1 MEASSAPIPSLGGA
15 LPSGSTGP
23 GSSTAPGVSTSPG
36 LSSEPGSAGGGL
48 SSPAAGPPAKRLSAV
63 AGRHAWLAR
72 FVARRLA
79 SLVAVLFAITVLTF
93 LIFQAIPDG
102 DPALRMAGRLAS
114 PQQVQAVRVQWGFE
128 EPIYV
133 QYAKTMEKVLDG
145 SVISYSQ
152 QINVEQEIVRDLPPT
167 ISLAIGA
174 GIIWLAF
181 GVLFG
186 LLSAVYA
193 GRFVDRLLTVVA
205 LAGISMP
212 VFFLGAIM
220 LYWLGYKWG
229 LLPLGGYVPLTSD
242 PWGWFTHM
250 LMPWIALSVVSIG
263 VYSRVLRANVLDVMR
278 EDYVRT
284 ARAKGLSERRVLIR
298 HVLRNSLMGIVTLW
312 GLDFAWVIG
321 GGAILVESVFNLGG
335 VGQYAAQSIG
345 RLDVPPVMVI
355 TMLVAC
361 AVVVL
366 SAIVDILYALLDP
379 RVRLS

>member
-1 MEASSAPIPSLGGA
+1 M
-15 LPSGSTGP
+15 
-23 GSSTAPGVSTSPG
+23 
-36 LSSEPGSAGGGL
+36 
-48 SSPAAGPPAKRLSAV
+48 AV
-63 AGRHAWLAR
+63 FL
-72 FVARRLA
+72 ARRLA
-79 SLVAVLFAITVLTF
+79 ALVAVLFAITVLTF
-93 LIFQAIPDG
+93 LIFQAIPNG
-102 DPALRMAGRLAS
+102 DPALRMAGRLAT
-114 PQQVQAVRVQWGFE
+114 PQQVQDIRVQWGFDK
-128 EPIYV
+128 PIYV

-145 SVISYSQ
+145 SVISYTQ

-167 ISLAIGA
+167 ISLALGA
-174 GIIWLAF
+174 GVIWLVL
-181 GVLFG
+181 GVLLG
-186 LLSAVYA
+186 LLSAMHA
-193 GRFVDRLLTVVA
+193 GRLLDRVLTVFA
-205 LAGISMP
+205 LTGISMP

-250 LMPWIALSVVSIG
+250 LMPWIALSIVSIG
-263 VYSRVLRANVLDVMR
+263 VYSRVLRANVLDVMS

-284 ARAKGLSERRVLIR
+284 ARAKGLSERRVLIH

-366 SAIVDILYALLDP
+366 STLVDLAYALLDP

>member
-1 MEASSAPIPSLGGA
+1 M
-15 LPSGSTGP
+15 
-23 GSSTAPGVSTSPG
+23 
-36 LSSEPGSAGGGL
+36 
-48 SSPAAGPPAKRLSAV
+48 
-63 AGRHAWLAR
+63 AW
-72 FVARRLA
+72 FIARRLA
-79 SLVAVLFAITVLTF
+79 SLIAVLFAITVLTF

-102 DPALRMAGRLAS
+102 NPALRMAGRLAS
-114 PQQVQAVRVQWGFE
+114 PQEVRDISRQWGFE
-128 EPIYV
+128 KPIYV
-133 QYAKTMEKVLDG
+133 QYVKTMEQVLDG

-152 QINVEQEIVRDLPPT
+152 QVNVEQEIVRDLPPT

-174 GIIWLAF
+174 GIAWLLF

-193 GRFVDRLLTVVA
+193 GRLLDRVLTVFA
-205 LAGISMP
+205 LGGISMP

-220 LYWLGYKWG
+220 LYWLGYEWR
-229 LLPLGGYVPLTSD
+229 LLPLEGYVPLTSD

-250 LMPWIALSVVSIG
+250 LMPWIALSIVSIG
-263 VYSRVLRANVLDVMR
+263 VYSRVLRANVLDTMG

-284 ARAKGLSERRVLIR
+284 ARAKGLSERRVLVH

-335 VGQYAAQSIG
+335 VGEYAAQSIG

-366 SAIVDILYALLDP
+366 SALVDVAYAVLDP
-379 RVRLS
+379 RVRLAG

>member
-1 MEASSAPIPSLGGA
+1 MARPLPA
-15 LPSGSTGP
+15 L
-23 GSSTAPGVSTSPG
+23 
-36 LSSEPGSAGGGL
+36 AGGPAPRAEPVSDARTRR
-48 SSPAAGPPAKRLSAV
+48 SSWIVWFL
-63 AGRHAWLAR
+63 L
-72 FVARRLA
+72 RRAA

-102 DPALRMAGRLAS
+102 DPALRMAGRLAT
-114 PQQVQAVRVQWGFE
+114 PQQVRDIREQWGFDK
-128 EPIYV
+128 PIYV

-145 SVISYSQ
+145 SVISYTQ

-167 ISLAIGA
+167 ISLALGA
-174 GIIWLAF
+174 GVIWLVF

-193 GRFVDRLLTVVA
+193 GRFLDRLLSVIA
-205 LAGISMP
+205 LGGISMP

-220 LYWLGYKWG
+220 LYWLGYEWG
-229 LLPLGGYVPLTSD
+229 LLPLGGYVGLTVN
-242 PWGWFTHM
+242 PWEWLTHM
-250 LMPWIALSVVSIG
+250 LMPWVALSVVSIG
-263 VYSRVLRANVLDVMR
+263 VYSRVLRANVLDTMG
-278 EDYVRT
+278 EDFVRT
-284 ARAKGLSERRVLIR
+284 ARAKGLSRRRVLIR

-345 RLDVPPVMVI
+345 RLDIPPVMVV
-355 TMLVAC
+355 TMLVAA

-366 SAIVDILYALLDP
+366 SAVVDVVYALLDP

>member
-1 MEASSAPIPSLGGA
+1 MEASSVSGIPTVTGG
-15 LPSGSTGP
+15 PT
-23 GSSTAPGVSTSPG
+23 G
-36 LSSEPGSAGGGL
+36 LSGGSPV
-48 SSPAAGPPAKRLSAV
+48 SSA
-63 AGRHAWLAR
+63 LAR
-72 FVARRLA
+72 HSWMVSFLARRLA
-79 SLVAVLFAITVLTF
+79 SLIAVLFAITVLTF

-102 DPALRMAGRLAS
+102 DPALRMAGRLAT
-114 PQQVQAVRVQWGFE
+114 PQQVHDVRVQWGFDK
-128 EPIYV
+128 PIYV
-133 QYAKTMEKVLDG
+133 QYAKTMEKIFDG

-152 QINVEQEIVRDLPPT
+152 QTNVEQEIIKDLPPT

-174 GIIWLAF
+174 GIIWLIV

-193 GRFVDRLLTVVA
+193 GGWLDRALTVVS
-205 LAGISMP
+205 LTGISMP

-220 LYWLGYKWG
+220 LYWLGYQWH
-229 LLPLGGYVPLTSD
+229 LLPLEGYVPLTSD

-250 LMPWIALSVVSIG
+250 LMPWVAMSVVSIG
-263 VYSRVLRANVLDVMR
+263 VYSRLLRANLLDVMS

-298 HVLRNSLMGIVTLW
+298 HVLRNSLTGIVTLW

-335 VGQYAAQSIG
+335 VGQYAALAIG
-345 RLDVPPVMVI
+345 RLDIPPIMVV
-355 TMLVAC
+355 TMMVAA
-361 AVVVL
+361 AVVIL
-366 SAIVDILYALLDP
+366 STLVDIAYALLDP

>member
-1 MEASSAPIPSLGGA
+1 M
-15 LPSGSTGP
+15 
-23 GSSTAPGVSTSPG
+23 
-36 LSSEPGSAGGGL
+36 
-48 SSPAAGPPAKRLSAV
+48 AAFLAK
-63 AGRHAWLAR
+63 
-72 FVARRLA
+72 RLA

-93 LIFQAIPDG
+93 LIFQAIPNG
-102 DPALRMAGRLAS
+102 DPALRMAGRLAT
-114 PQQVQAVRVQWGFE
+114 PQQVHDIRVQWGFDK
-128 EPIYV
+128 PIYE

-152 QINVEQEIVRDLPPT
+152 QVNVEQEIVKDLPPT

-174 GIIWLAF
+174 GIIWLLV

-186 LLSAVYA
+186 LLSAVHA
-193 GRFVDRLLTVVA
+193 GGVVDRVLTAAA
-205 LAGISMP
+205 LTGISMP

-220 LYWLGYKWG
+220 LYWLGYQWKA
-229 LLPLGGYVPLTSD
+229 LPLEGYVPLTED

-250 LMPWIALSVVSIG
+250 LMPWVALSVVSIG
-263 VYSRVLRANVLDVMR
+263 VYSRILRANVLDVMG

-284 ARAKGLSERRVLIR
+284 ARAKGLSQRRVLIH
-298 HVLRNSLMGIVTLW
+298 HVLRNSLTGIVVLW

-335 VGQYAAQSIG
+335 VGEYAAQSIG
-345 RLDVPPVMVI
+345 RLDIPPVMVV
-355 TMLVAC
+355 TMLVAA

-366 SAIVDILYALLDP
+366 STVVDIVQAALDP

>member
-1 MEASSAPIPSLGGA
+1 MASFL
-15 LPSGSTGP
+15 
-23 GSSTAPGVSTSPG
+23 
-36 LSSEPGSAGGGL
+36 
-48 SSPAAGPPAKRLSAV
+48 
-63 AGRHAWLAR
+63 
-72 FVARRLA
+72 ARRLG

-93 LIFQAIPDG
+93 LIFQAIPGG
-102 DPALRMAGRLAS
+102 DPALRMAGRLATH
-114 PQQVQAVRVQWGFE
+114 QQVQDIRVQWGFDQ
-128 EPIYV
+128 PIYV
-133 QYAKTMEKVLDG
+133 QYARTMEKVLDG
-145 SVISYSQ
+145 SVISYTQ

-174 GIIWLAF
+174 GILWLVF

-186 LLSAVYA
+186 LLSAVHA
-193 GRFVDRLLTVVA
+193 GRLLDRALSVVA
-205 LAGISMP
+205 LTGISMP

-250 LMPWIALSVVSIG
+250 LMPWFALSIVSIG
-263 VYSRVLRANVLDVMR
+263 VYSRVLRANVLDVMG

-284 ARAKGLSERRVLIR
+284 ARAKGLSERRVLIH

-355 TMLVAC
+355 TMLVAV

-366 SAIVDILYALLDP
+366 STLVDVAYALLDP
-379 RVRLS
+379 RVRVS